1 MTLDVAESMVLNSMK
16 DVEQAP
22 SIRSPSYEDKPVDQE
37 ALAGMHFIVPKRTDT
52 LGVQATSSN
61 LIEMMNKNAGYDMLV
76 RSDLGYDDT
85 TSLRR

>member
-1 MTLDVAESMVLNSMK
+1 
-16 DVEQAP
+16 
-22 SIRSPSYEDKPVDQE
+22 
-37 ALAGMHFIVPKRTDT
+37 MHFIVPKRTDT

-61 LIEMMNKNAGYDMLV
+61 LIEMMNKNAGYDMLL